1 MFSQEAFHMLSDAE
15 SLGIAEDPSVKNL
28 NREARNLKKQIQAFN
43 DASEWG
49 ERDSSITAEAAMKLL
64 EEGSNALKAV
74 VRTAQSAKS
83 VVALARAEQR

>member
-1 MFSQEAFHMLSDAE
+1 M
-15 SLGIAEDPSVKNL
+15 N
-28 NREARNLKKQIQAFN
+28 
-43 DASEWG
+43 ASEWG